1 MHSIL
6 LVEDDRTIRDATAL
20 SLERDGFRV
29 ETAGDGAAGLAAFRA
44 RRPDL
49 ALLDVMLPAMD
60 GVSLCRAIRAESS
73 VAVVMLSARS
83 DPVDV
88 VLGLEAGADDYVA
101 KPFDP
106 PVLAARLRAVLRR
119 ATPAS
124 GRPVLRFGDLEIDTG
139 GMVVRVGGSV
149 ISLSPIEY
157 RLLLEL
163 ARNTG
168 IVLTRDTLL
177 ENVWDYSW
185 AGDTRLV
192 DVAVQRLRAKIG
204 ARPHRDRARGG
215 VQAGPVR
222 HLRSLRWRLALA
234 FALVATLV
242 TAALGVS
249 VYQASKSDRLDR
261 ARSVVLGAPAWQA
274 RCTRRPGASR
284 SAPSPPGH
292 PCLPRCAPWSTAARV
307 ASYAT
312 TGPCGLA
319 CAFRG
324 RAYALHRRSPTCP
337 TSARWRGSAISWW

>member
-6 LVEDDRTIRDATAL
+6 LVEDDRTIRHATAL

-29 ETAGDGAAGLAAFRA
+29 ETAGDGAAGLAAFRT

-49 ALLDVMLPAMD
+49 ALLDVMLPGMD

-73 VAVVMLSARS
+73 VPVVMLSARS

-119 ATPAS
+119 ATPTGPPA
-124 GRPVLRFGDLEIDTG
+124 VLRFGELEIDTG
-139 GMVVRVGGSV
+139 GMVVRVGGSTV
-149 ISLSPIEY
+149 SLSPIEY

-204 ARPHRDRARGG
+204 RDRIETVRG
-215 VQAGPVR
+215 AGYK
-222 HLRSLRWRLALA
+222 LAA
-234 FALVATLV
+234 
-242 TAALGVS
+242 
-249 VYQASKSDRLDR
+249 
-261 ARSVVLGAPAWQA
+261 
-274 RCTRRPGASR
+274 
-284 SAPSPPGH
+284 
-292 PCLPRCAPWSTAARV
+292 
-307 ASYAT
+307 
-312 TGPCGLA
+312 
-319 CAFRG
+319 
-324 RAYALHRRSPTCP
+324 
-337 TSARWRGSAISWW
+337 